1 MRLPLILLALL
12 LIASVMI
19 WQHYSATEPRIRI
32 GVLHS
37 LTGIMA
43 PSEKPLVDALDLAIA
58 EANVAG
64 GIKGRKIEAVVVDCR
79 SDAVYC
85 AEQAERLI
93 IHEQVQALFG
103 CWTSACRKAVK
114 PVVEKH
120 HHLLFYALQYE
131 GMEQSIEDLRQSPNV
146 LYGGA
151 VPNQLVM
158 PAVHWALV
166 NLGKARD
173 RKKRGKRVYL
183 AGSDHIFSRVVHI
196 LIKDLLAAHG
206 AEVVG
211 EQFLP
216 LGASLMDDLAGDIV
230 GQQPD
235 MVLNTISG
243 TDNAVFFQALAKSG
257 IVPEETPVLSFSLT
271 EVGLT
276 AQDAKTMTGHYAAR
290 NYFQSISSPNNQAF
304 VARFRDR
311 FGEHAVIDGP
321 MEASYVNMR
330 IWVNSAL
337 EAGSGDVAQVQR
349 TILRQSLTA
358 PEGIVSIDPITHHV
372 WKVARIG
379 KTRADGQ
386 FDIVW
391 DSGRPLEPA
400 PFPTYRSRDEWDQ
413 LLKELLKEFDPGAT
427 VALRQGVRENQGRHE

>member
-19 WQHYSATEPRIRI
+19 WRHYSSTEPRIRI

-37 LTGIMA
+37 LTGILA

-131 GMEQSIEDLRQSPNV
+131 GMEQSIEDLRQSPNI

-257 IVPEETPVLSFSLT
+257 IIPEETPVLSFSLT

-337 EAGSGDVAQVQR
+337 EAGSGEVAQVQR

>member
-1 MRLPLILLALL
+1 M
-12 LIASVMI
+12 
-19 WQHYSATEPRIRI
+19 
-32 GVLHS
+32 LHS
-37 LTGIMA
+37 LTGILA

-131 GMEQSIEDLRQSPNV
+131 GMEQSIEDLRQSPNI

-257 IVPEETPVLSFSLT
+257 IIPEETPVLSFSLT

-337 EAGSGDVAQVQR
+337 EAGSGEVAQVQR

>member
-19 WQHYSATEPRIRI
+19 WRHYSATEPRIRI

-64 GIKGRKIEAVVVDCR
+64 GIKGRKIEAVVIDCR